1 MTIPQGSQ
9 PGDVSA
15 TREAR
20 AHARRKP
27 GPMAY
32 VELGQ
37 DNGGILLNLGEGGF
51 AVRSALAFQATEF
64 PELRFQVPQ
73 LRGWRS
79 AGGRIVWMSE
89 NKTVA
94 GIQFLELP
102 EASRLEI
109 RKWASAEEEG
119 ERAEAEQ
126 RGTIE
131 PRTMVSETAYPGDPR
146 DRVAAAPM
154 QAAANTTRTAPLRES
169 VAAARMPPAAVPVV
183 QRAAARAGSAQAPP
197 SQDFRFNEY
206 SMFAAE
212 PGSEQVWVEAG
223 RQKTGSGRVALLLI
237 VVAALFFALGATVGR
252 GTLDPWIAY
261 VEAWVQGPA
270 APSVKPPAPVDQLS
284 SAAPDSQETSQQ
296 EGSGASGDQAGAA
309 QQAPNETPGSN
320 PRAGDNAPIESG
332 RADGKA
338 SERATPEASS
348 QANTIAKGAATGAGL
363 PGKKAFSAA
372 APPPAPKQPAK
383 TVVSRSANTAGESED
398 ARVGGHSIL
407 VNVPEPGSPPFTV
420 NLPSEAVSAS
430 SSVAISVQWSIQ
442 VPPRA
447 GRGYARPERVVIG
460 RLISHGEPFYR
471 AEARN
476 RRLEGGVEVHAT
488 VGRTWHVIGVR
499 PVSGPS
505 LLASA
510 AMTAIREWQY
520 EPTFIDGD
528 PVETQAEITMVFRL
542 P

>member
-1 MTIPQGSQ
+1 MTKSQESQ

-20 AHARRKP
+20 AH
-27 GPMAY
+27 
-32 VELGQ
+32 
-37 DNGGILLNLGEGGF
+37 
-51 AVRSALAFQATEF
+51 
-64 PELRFQVPQ
+64 
-73 LRGWRS
+73 
-79 AGGRIVWMSE
+79 
-89 NKTVA
+89 
-94 GIQFLELP
+94 
-102 EASRLEI
+102 
-109 RKWASAEEEG
+109 
-119 ERAEAEQ
+119 
-126 RGTIE
+126 
-131 PRTMVSETAYPGDPR
+131 
-146 DRVAAAPM
+146 
-154 QAAANTTRTAPLRES
+154 
-169 VAAARMPPAAVPVV
+169 MPPAAVPVV
-183 QRAAARAGSAQAPP
+183 PQAAARADVAAAPP

-261 VEAWVQGPA
+261 LEAWVQGPA

-284 SAAPDSQETSQQ
+284 SAALDSQETGQQ
-296 EGSGASGDQAGAA
+296 EGPGASGDQAGPA
-309 QQAPNETPGSN
+309 QQAPNETSGSN
-320 PRAGDNAPIESG
+320 PGSGDMAPAESG
-332 RADGKA
+332 RADGKVG
-338 SERATPEASS
+338 ERKTPEANS
-348 QANTIAKGAATGAGL
+348 QASTVAKGTATGADL
-363 PGKKAFSAA
+363 PGKKPFSAA
-372 APPPAPKQPAK
+372 AAAPTPAPKQPAK
-383 TVVSRSANTAGESED
+383 AGAPRSANTAGESED

-407 VNVPEPGSPPFTV
+407 VNAPEPGSSPFVV
-420 NLPSEAVSAS
+420 NLPNETVSAS
-430 SSVAISVQWSIQ
+430 SSVAISVQRSIQ

-447 GRGYARPERVVIG
+447 GMGYARPERVVIG
-460 RLISHGEPFYR
+460 RLISHGEPFYP

-488 VGRTWHVIGVR
+488 VGRTGHVIGMR

>member
-37 DNGGILLNLGEGGF
+37 DNGAILLNLGEGGF
-51 AVRSALAFQATEF
+51 AVQSALALRATEF

-73 LRGWRS
+73 LRGWLS
-79 AGGRIVWMSE
+79 ARGRIVWMSE

-109 RKWASAEEEG
+109 RKWASSEEQG
-119 ERAEAEQ
+119 EHPEAEQ
-126 RGTIE
+126 RGTME
-131 PRTMVSETAYPGDPR
+131 PRTIVSETAYRGDPR
-146 DRVAAAPM
+146 DRGVAAPM
-154 QAAANTTRTAPLRES
+154 ETAANTTQAAPRSES
-169 VAAARMPPAAVPVV
+169 VASGHHIAAHMPPAAVPVV
-183 QRAAARAGSAQAPP
+183 QRATARADAAEAPP

-212 PGSEQVWVEAG
+212 PGREQVWVEAG
-223 RQKTGSGRVALLLI
+223 RQKTGSGRVALMLI

-270 APSVKPPAPVDQLS
+270 APSVKPPAPVDELS
-284 SAAPDSQETSQQ
+284 SAAPDSQETGQQ
-296 EGSGASGDQAGAA
+296 GGSGASGDQAGAA
-309 QQAPNETPGSN
+309 QQAPNATPDSN
-320 PRAGDNAPIESG
+320 PPTQSG

-338 SERATPEASS
+338 GERKTPEASS
-348 QANTIAKGAATGAGL
+348 QASAVAKGAAAGESL
-363 PGKKAFSAA
+363 PGKKASSAA

-407 VNVPEPGSPPFTV
+407 VNAPEPGSPPFTV

-430 SSVAISVQWSIQ
+430 SSVAISVQRSIQ

-460 RLISHGEPFYR
+460 GLISHGEPFYP

-488 VGRTWHVIGVR
+488 VGRTGHVIGVR

>member
-1 MTIPQGSQ
+1 
-9 PGDVSA
+9 
-15 TREAR
+15 
-20 AHARRKP
+20 
-27 GPMAY
+27 
-32 VELGQ
+32 
-37 DNGGILLNLGEGGF
+37 
-51 AVRSALAFQATEF
+51 
-64 PELRFQVPQ
+64 
-73 LRGWRS
+73 
-79 AGGRIVWMSE
+79 
-89 NKTVA
+89 
-94 GIQFLELP
+94 
-102 EASRLEI
+102 
-109 RKWASAEEEG
+109 
-119 ERAEAEQ
+119 
-126 RGTIE
+126 
-131 PRTMVSETAYPGDPR
+131 
-146 DRVAAAPM
+146 
-154 QAAANTTRTAPLRES
+154 
-169 VAAARMPPAAVPVV
+169 
-183 QRAAARAGSAQAPP
+183 
-197 SQDFRFNEY
+197 
-206 SMFAAE
+206 MFAAE
-212 PGSEQVWVEAG
+212 PGREQVWVEAG
-223 RQKTGSGRVALLLI
+223 RQKTGSGRVALMLI

-270 APSVKPPAPVDQLS
+270 APSVKPPAPVDELS
-284 SAAPDSQETSQQ
+284 SAAPDSQETGQQ
-296 EGSGASGDQAGAA
+296 GGSGASGDQAGAA
-309 QQAPNETPGSN
+309 QQAPNATPDSN
-320 PRAGDNAPIESG
+320 PPTQSG
-332 RADGKA
+332 RVDGKA

-348 QANTIAKGAATGAGL
+348 QANTIAKGAAAGASL

-407 VNVPEPGSPPFTV
+407 VNAPEPGSPPFTV

-430 SSVAISVQWSIQ
+430 SSVAISVQRSIQ

-460 RLISHGEPFYR
+460 GLISHGEPFYP

-488 VGRTWHVIGVR
+488 VGRTGHVIGVR